1 MKVIFVQ
8 KYGNLNIRYR
18 YPSKRAGETLY
29 FPQKL
34 HEQDNLPSHML
45 NYIPP
50 WRKGVVFMRVV
61 VVKFPKALCGL
72 MRKIF
77 HMD

>member
-1 MKVIFVQ
+1 MTISFPP
-8 KYGNLNIRYR
+8 KY
-18 YPSKRAGETLY
+18 AVETRGLTA
-29 FPQKL
+29 KL

-45 NYIPP
+45 IHIPP
-50 WRKGVVFMRVV
+50 LRKGVVSMRVV